1 MALRTFGTNATTSL
15 SGFVVGVDEF
25 PAGPGAV
32 GDVNVALLNN
42 GIRADMWSRGVFG
55 SGPGANAGP
64 GNTNVGTVRPRV
76 NQAYSRMGYLI
87 IPNRGHLELRVG
99 DFICFDATTGW
110 PIVISADAAQNGPF
124 THT

>member
-1 MALRTFGTNATTSL
+1 MALRTLGTNLTTSL

-42 GIRADMWSRGVFG
+42 GIRADQVSKGQFGVTSSAPF
-55 SGPGANAGP
+55 
-64 GNTNVGTVRPRV
+64 TTDVGTVRFRV
-76 NQAYSRMGYLI
+76 NQAYSRMGYI
-87 IPNRGHLELRVG
+87 IVPNRGKLVLRVG
-99 DFICFDATTGW
+99 DFVCFDATTGW
-110 PIVISADAAQNGPF
+110 PIIISADAAANGPY